1 MNQTISLRNSS
12 DEEVYELY
20 CNYIEWSEE
29 LEETLEKSIV
39 KIREE
44 TQALVAWR
52 ENLLNESVQR
62 IQKTEALIEQA
73 EEWKKENLKE
83 MKKGNELEWVHL
95 QEDVERAQ
103 NKETTLQKTI
113 QEAKVR
119 LTGEQALLTKETLK
133 NQQLQS
139 ALSLKRGS

>member
-1 MNQTISLRNSS
+1 MDQTISLRNSS

-20 CNYIEWSEE
+20 CNYMEWSEE

-52 ENLLNESVQR
+52 ENLLSESVQR

-83 MKKGNELEWVHL
+83 MKEGSELEWIHL
-95 QEDVERAQ
+95 KEDVKQAQ
-103 NKETTLQKTI
+103 DKETTLQKTI
-113 QEAKVR
+113 QEAKIR
-119 LTGEQALLTKETLK
+119 LTNKQALLTEETLK

-139 ALSLKRGS
+139 ALNLKRGN